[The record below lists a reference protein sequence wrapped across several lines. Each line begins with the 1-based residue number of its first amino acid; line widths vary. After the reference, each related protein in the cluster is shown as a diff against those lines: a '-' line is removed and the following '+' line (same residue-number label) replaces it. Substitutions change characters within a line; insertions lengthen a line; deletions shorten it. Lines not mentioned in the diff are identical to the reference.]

1 MTTNHRLF
9 QGSIVAL
16 VTPMKDDGQI
26 DYPGLCRLIDWHI
39 ECGSSGLVIM
49 GTTGESATVTEQEHF
64 KIVET
69 AIAHSDKRIPIIAGC
84 SSPATQKAVALAK
97 SLNALKP
104 DAFLCV
110 TPYYVKAL
118 QDGLYRHFSDVAE
131 ACQSPVLL
139 YNVPSRTACDLN
151 NETVIKLANN
161 SNIVGIKD
169 AVGDISRSKELIDSL
184 GNKFCLL
191 SGDDPTAYEFMKS
204 GGAGVIT
211 VTGNVAPEKMSR
223 WCNLLL
229 DGKMAESK
237 AISDNLTTLHEA
249 MFIESNPMPA
259 KWALRKLAKIE
270 AGIRLPLTQPSV
282 EAQHAIEKAML
293 DCGIL

>member
-1 MTTNHRLF
+1 MSANHRLF
-9 QGSIVAL
+9 RGSIVAL

-39 ECGSSGLVIM
+39 DCGTSGLVIM
-49 GTTGESATVTEQEHF
+49 GTTGESATITEQEHF

-69 AIAHSDKRIPIIAGC
+69 AIAHSDRRIPIIAGC
-84 SSPATQKAVALAK
+84 SSPATQKSVMLAK
-97 SLNALKP
+97 SLNVLKP

-118 QDGLYRHFSDVAE
+118 QEGLYRHFSEVAE

-151 NETVIKLANN
+151 NETVIKLASNN
-161 SNIVGIKD
+161 NIVGIKD

-184 GNKFCLL
+184 GSEFCLL
-191 SGDDPTAYEFMKS
+191 SGDDPTAYEFMKL
-204 GGAGVIT
+204 GGVGVIT
-211 VTGNVAPEKMSR
+211 VTGNVAPAKMSR

-229 DGKMAESK
+229 DGEMVESK
-237 AISDNLTTLHEA
+237 TISDSLMILHDA

-259 KWALRKLAKIE
+259 KWALNRLARLE
-270 AGIRLPLTQPSV
+270 AGIRLPLTQPSI
-282 EAQHAIEKAML
+282 EAQHVIENAMFEC
-293 DCGIL
+293 DIL

>member
-1 MTTNHRLF
+1 MTDNHRLF

-39 ECGSSGLVIM
+39 KCGSNGLVIM
-49 GTTGESATVTEQEHF
+49 GTTGESATITEQEHF

-84 SSPATQKAVALAK
+84 SSPATQKAVALAQ
-97 SLNALKP
+97 SLNRLKP

-118 QDGLYRHFSDVAE
+118 QEGLYRHFSEVAK

-169 AVGDISRSKELIDSL
+169 AVGDIPRSKELIDSI
-184 GNKFCLL
+184 GDDFCLL
-191 SGDDPTAYEFMKS
+191 SGDDPTAYEFIKS
-204 GGAGVIT
+204 GGVGVIT
-211 VTGNVAPEKMSR
+211 VTGNIAPESMSR

-229 DGKMAESK
+229 DGEMVESK
-237 AISDNLTTLHEA
+237 IISDALLPLHEA
-249 MFIESNPMPA
+249 MFIESNPIPA
-259 KWALRKLAKIE
+259 KWALNRLAKIE
-270 AGIRLPLTQPSV
+270 SGIRLPLTQPSTK
-282 EAQHAIEKAML
+282 AQQSIEKAML
-293 DCGIL
+293 KCGIF